1 MCPPA
6 YYTVRDVKNPFMRA
20 DAAVDRTIAG
30 QQWAA
35 LRDAFASVG
44 VAPLT
49 IDPVDD
55 LEDMVFTANQVFVGS
70 GAVHRRFVVPSSMRY
85 VSRRR
90 EVPYFVEW
98 FRQRGYDVVDAALGD
113 EYLEGHGDLLQH
125 PERNMVW
132 AGHGFRSSREGVRL
146 FAKAMQP
153 EGIAIEPL
161 ELVDPVFYHLDTC
174 FAPLNADAAIAYA
187 GAFAGESI
195 ERLRKGWKRLHEI
208 TREDA
213 LRFVCNGV
221 AVAGR
226 FLVSHLP
233 PALERIL
240 LAENIEPLRVDVS
253 EFEKSGGSIFC
264 MKTLLLSP

>member
-6 YYTVRDVKNPFMRA
+6 YFTVRDVKNPFMRA
-20 DAAVDRTIAG
+20 DAAVDRGLAE

-44 VAPLT
+44 IEPLT

-70 GAVHRRFVVPSSMRY
+70 GAVHRRFVVPSQMRHA
-85 VSRRR
+85 SRRR
-90 EVPYFVEW
+90 EVPHFVEW
-98 FRQRGYDVVDAALGD
+98 FRRRDYDVVDAALGD

-125 PERNMVW
+125 PERTIVW
-132 AGHGFRSSREGVRL
+132 AGYGFRSSREGVRR

-153 EGIAIEPL
+153 EGITIEPL

-174 FAPLNADAAIAYA
+174 FAPLSADAAIVYS
-187 GAFAGESI
+187 GALAAESL
-195 ERLRKGWKRLHEI
+195 ERLRRGWNRLYEV

-221 AVAGR
+221 AVEGR

-240 LAENIEPLRVDVS
+240 LAEDIAPLRVDVS
-253 EFEKSGGSIFC
+253 EFEKSGGSVFC
-264 MKTLLLSP
+264 MKTLLPAD